1 MKTRII
7 SGAVLV
13 VLLIPTLLLGGYF
26 MRVVLALV
34 SLGGIYELHKVFKL
48 EKELLCVISFIACIF
63 YYIVYEFKKDILIPE
78 IIGLFL
84 LLVFI
89 YVIAYPKYKFKDAM
103 VPLIAFIYAGV
114 LVSFIFKIR
123 SMEAGEYLVW
133 LIFISS
139 WICDTCAYFTGVF
152 LGKHK
157 AFPVL
162 SPKKTWEGCVGGVLG
177 GIILGIVF
185 AIIFGSKLSFLS
197 SPVPAVAITVMVS
210 SVLSIVGDLA
220 ASAIKRENGIKDYSN
235 LIPGHGGIMDR
246 FDSVIYVA
254 PVVYYMLRL
263 FAEIM

>member
-1 MKTRII
+1 
-7 SGAVLV
+7 
-13 VLLIPTLLLGGYF
+13 
-26 MRVVLALV
+26 
-34 SLGGIYELHKVFKL
+34 
-48 EKELLCVISFIACIF
+48 
-63 YYIVYEFKKDILIPE
+63 
-78 IIGLFL
+78 
-84 LLVFI
+84 
-89 YVIAYPKYKFKDAM
+89 
-103 VPLIAFIYAGV
+103 
-114 LVSFIFKIR
+114 
-123 SMEAGEYLVW
+123 MEAGEYLVW

-139 WICDTCAYFTGVF
+139 WICDTCVYFTGVF

-197 SPVPAVAITVMVS
+197 SPVPTVAITVMVS